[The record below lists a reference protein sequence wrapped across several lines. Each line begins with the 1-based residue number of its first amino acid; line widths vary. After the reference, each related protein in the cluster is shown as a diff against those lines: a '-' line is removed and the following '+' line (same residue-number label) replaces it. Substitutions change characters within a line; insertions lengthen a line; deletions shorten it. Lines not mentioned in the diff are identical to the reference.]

1 MSCFSSSL
9 MRICWVVF
17 AGTVFSLAVLMGQ
30 SPALSSVPAA
40 QQFVGKR
47 IGVIEYSPASTLNAA
62 DLDRVQPIKS
72 GDPFNPDEV
81 AKAVDGLFSTGSFED
96 IAVEAEPAG
105 NQVKLRFVTT
115 PVWFIGGVTVE
126 GKVGVP
132 PNRGQIAIAT
142 QFTLGAPFREDDIK
156 TAIDS
161 IKALMSAN
169 GLYEASVTPEINR
182 ENNAQQVFLSFQIK
196 EGKRARYEQPAI
208 TGDALMLSNSTIL
221 RATGWRI
228 PIINW
233 WRQVTDARTRMG
245 VQSLRGKYESQ
256 DRLTA
261 KVDVKGLDYNAATR
275 RVRPSLDIRPGP
287 KVEIKAVE
295 AKVSK
300 KVLKRYVPVYEEK
313 VLYTDLLVEGK
324 RNLQNYFQSRG
335 YYDVVVDFRELPPSQ
350 DKQVVEYAISRGS
363 RYKLT
368 RLVINGNKYF
378 RESAIR
384 ERMFMTPA
392 AFNLRHGRY
401 SEAFRAKDEGS
412 ITDLYKSNGF
422 QDVKVTSTVDRNYQG
437 KAEQVSVMINI
448 SEGPQW
454 IVDSVTLKGF
464 NRLANTEF
472 AKSLASSPGQPFAEA
487 NLAQDRSTILTSYFS
502 YGFPS
507 ATMKAEW
514 NASSTPQHVNV
525 VYTVQEGRQEFVR
538 DVVTSGLR
546 TTREGLVN
554 STITMKAGDPLSPV
568 HETEIQKHL
577 YDLGIFARVDTA
589 IENPEGD
596 TEHKYVLYNFDEANR
611 YNLALGLG
619 AQVGRF
625 GTPSTTSLSSPGGQT
640 GFSPEVSAD
649 LTRLNFLGLGH
660 KITLRGLYSTIEK
673 RASLSYLQP
682 RFMDVE
688 GRNLTYSILYD
699 HTLNVTTFS
708 SKREEA
714 SIQMSERFSKSL
726 TGLFRFAFRRVS
738 VSDVIIPVLQVPE
751 FLQPVRI
758 GILSANLSRDK
769 RDNSGDP
776 HRGSLNTLDIGL
788 STKYFGSERSFGRVL
803 VRNATYYRLTSNVV
817 LARQTQFGVIMPFSP
832 PAGVPSAQSVPL
844 PERFFGGGPDSLRAF
859 AYNQAG
865 PRDVGTPLVVGGAAS
880 QPTGFPLGGNALF
893 FNNVELRFPLIG
905 ENVQG
910 VLFHDMGNVFS
921 SFSNISL
928 RFNQKNTQD
937 FNYSVHAVGFGVRY
951 RTPVGPIRLDLA
963 YSINPPTY
971 LGFGGTPEQLLS
983 CNPNLP
989 PSSLPS
995 YCQSTKQTSGHFQFF
1010 FSIGHTF

>member
-1 MSCFSSSL
+1 
-9 MRICWVVF
+9 MRICWAVF
-17 AGTVFSLAVLMGQ
+17 AGTVFSWAPLIGQ
-30 SPALSSVPAA
+30 SPTPSSLPAE
-40 QQFVGKR
+40 QQFEGKR
-47 IGVIEYSPASTLNAA
+47 IAAIEYSPAGTLDAA
-62 DLDRVQPIKS
+62 DLVRVQPIKA
-72 GDPFNPDEV
+72 GDIFNADDV
-81 AKAVDGLFSTGSFED
+81 AKAIDGLFSTGSFED

-105 NQVKLRFVTT
+105 NQVKLRFVTK
-115 PVWFIGGVTVE
+115 PVWFVGGVTVE
-126 GKVGVP
+126 GKVAVP
-132 PNRGQIAIAT
+132 PNRGQIANAS

-156 TAIDS
+156 AAVDS
-161 IKALMSAN
+161 ITALMSSN
-169 GLYEASVTPEINR
+169 GLYDASVIPGINR
-182 ENNAQQVFLSFQIK
+182 ENTAQQVFLSFQIE
-196 EGKRARYEQPAI
+196 EGKRAKYQQPAI
-208 TGDALMLSNSTIL
+208 TGDAPILSNSTIL

-228 PIINW
+228 PVINW
-233 WRQVTDARTRMG
+233 WRQVTDARTQKG
-245 VQSLRGKYESQ
+245 VHALRGKYEAQ

-261 KVDVKGLDYNAATR
+261 KVDLTSMDYDAATR

-287 KVEIKAVE
+287 KIEIKAVE

-300 KVLKRYVPVYEEK
+300 KILKRYVPVYEEK
-313 VLYTDLLVEGK
+313 ALYTDLLVEGK
-324 RNLQNYFQSRG
+324 RNLQDYFQSQG

-368 RLVINGNKYF
+368 GIVINGNKYF
-378 RESAIR
+378 AESVIR

-401 SEAFRAKDEGS
+401 SEAFRVKDEES

-437 KAEQVSVMINI
+437 KAEQVRVTINI

-454 IVDSVTLKGF
+454 IVDSVTLNGF
-464 NRLANTEF
+464 DRLSETEF
-472 AKSLASSPGQPFAEA
+472 EQSLASGPGQPFAEV
-487 NLAQDRSTILTSYFS
+487 NLARDRSTILTSYFS
-502 YGFPS
+502 HGFPS

-514 NASSTPQHVNV
+514 SASSTPQHVNV
-525 VYTVQEGRQEFVR
+525 VYTVQEGQQQFVR
-538 DVVTSGLR
+538 DVVVSGLR
-546 TTREGLVN
+546 TTRNGLVN
-554 STITMKAGDPLSPV
+554 KAITMRAGDPLSLV

-596 TEHKYVLYNFDEANR
+596 TEHKYVLYNLEEANR
-611 YNLALGLG
+611 YNLSLGLG

-640 GFSPEVSAD
+640 GFSPEASID
-649 LTRLNFLGLGH
+649 LSRLNFLGLGH
-660 KITLRGLYSTIEK
+660 QVTLRGLYSTIEK

-682 RFMDVE
+682 RFMGVE
-688 GRNLTYSILYD
+688 GRNLTYSILFD
-699 HTLNVTTFS
+699 NTLNVRTFS

-738 VSDVIIPVLQVPE
+738 VSDVIIPVLLVPE

-758 GILSANLSRDK
+758 GILSANLSRDT

-776 HRGSLNTLDIGL
+776 HRGSLNALDIGL
-788 STKYFGSERSFGRVL
+788 STKYLGSERSFGRVL
-803 VRNATYYRLTSNVV
+803 VRNATYYRLTGKVV
-817 LARQTQFGVIMPFSP
+817 LARQTQIGAIMPFSP
-832 PAGVPSAQSVPL
+832 PAGVPSDQSVPL

-865 PRDVGTPLVVGGAAS
+865 PRDTGMPLIVGGPAS

-893 FNNVELRFPLIG
+893 FNNVELRFPFIG
-905 ENVQG
+905 ENIQG

-921 SFSNISL
+921 SFSNMSF
-928 RFNQKNTQD
+928 RFNQRSTQD
-937 FNYSVHAVGFGVRY
+937 FDYSVHAVGFGVRY
-951 RTPVGPIRLDLA
+951 RTPVGPIRLDFA

-983 CNPNLP
+983 CNPSLP
-989 PSSLPS
+989 PSSLPG
-995 YCQSTKQTSGHFQFF
+995 YCQSTRQTSGHFQFF
-1010 FSIGHTF
+1010 FSIGQTF